1 VKFVPVSVQEFEEA
15 ERQVADGSY
24 QYNVVGYQKFSVAQY
39 KSWVASLDRGKR
51 F

>member
-1 VKFVPVSVQEFEEA
+1 VPVSVAEFEDI

-24 QYNVVGYQKFSVAQY
+24 EYNVVGYQKFSVAQY
-39 KSWVASLDRGKR
+39 KSWVAGLDRSKR